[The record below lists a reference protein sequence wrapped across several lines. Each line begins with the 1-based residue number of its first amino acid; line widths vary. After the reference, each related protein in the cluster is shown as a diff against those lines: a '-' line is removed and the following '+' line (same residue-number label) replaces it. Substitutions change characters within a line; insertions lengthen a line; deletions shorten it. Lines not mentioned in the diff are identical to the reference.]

1 MGRVAILPPEVQGQI
16 AAGEVIERPASVVK
30 ELVENALDAGAR
42 HIDVRLAAG
51 GVDAI
56 TVVDDGAG
64 MAPDDALLA
73 FARHATSKLAGVD
86 DLVRVGTLGFRG
98 EALPSIAAAGA
109 VRLVT
114 RRHEDAV
121 GTAIDA
127 DARGARAAGPE
138 ASAPG
143 TTITVGDLFGET
155 PARRKFLR
163 TTATEVGH
171 VVDCLTRLAV
181 ATPATGFRLV
191 ADRRE
196 LLAWPAVR
204 TLRQRLV
211 QVLGA
216 QRAGAFVELEAEQ
229 GGVAIA
235 GLLGPPRDSI
245 ASARLLWTYVGFATN
260 GAGAVR
266 WVRDRVLTH
275 AVLDGYESL
284 VVKGRYPAV
293 VLVVRVPP
301 GSMDVNVH
309 PAKLEVRY
317 QRSAAVHQAVASA
330 IRARLR
336 AALAPTSTYA
346 AAAVVETA
354 SVAAELGMNDAIDTR
369 GDGALD
375 VRVDDIVATLAAG
388 VPRLAL
394 DRDAEQA
401 ALWQPAAAGFRPL
414 RFVGQLFDGYLLCER
429 DGHALLIDQHAAHER
444 VLYERL
450 QAAEAARGVET
461 DALLVPET
469 IALSTTECA
478 TLAEHA
484 DALRAAGL
492 DGEPFGEDGTY
503 LLRSLPRLL
512 HDRDVGRLVR
522 ALAAE
527 LATRGTSDAARRA
540 VDRVLATVACHGAVR
555 VGQRLERAHVD
566 ALLAAMDGVPVN
578 AHCPHGRPV
587 AVTLR
592 RSAIEAMFQR

>member
-1 MGRVAILPPEVQGQI
+1 VSIVGRVAILPPEVQGQI

-42 HIDVRLAAG
+42 HVDVRLAAG

-64 MAPDDALLA
+64 MAPEDALLA

-86 DLVRVGTLGFRG
+86 DLARVGTLGFRG

-121 GTAIDA
+121 GTAVDA
-127 DARGARAAGPE
+127 DARGAHAAGPQ

-143 TTITVGDLFGET
+143 TTITVTDLFAET

-171 VVDCLTRLAV
+171 VVDGLTRLAV
-181 ATPATGFRLV
+181 ATPGTGFRLV
-191 ADRRE
+191 ADGRE
-196 LLAWPAVR
+196 IFAWPAVR

-216 QRAGAFVELEAEQ
+216 ERAGAFVDLDAEQ
-229 GGVAIA
+229 GGVAIS
-235 GLLGPPRDSI
+235 GLLGPPRDSV
-245 ASARLLWTYVGFATN
+245 ASARLLWTYVGFAAD

-293 VLVVRVPP
+293 VVLVRVSP
-301 GSMDVNVH
+301 GTMDVNVH
-309 PAKLEVRY
+309 PAKLEVRF
-317 QRSAAVHQAVASA
+317 QRSAAVHQAVAGA

-336 AALAPTSTYA
+336 AALAPAPAPFSSVTA
-346 AAAVVETA
+346 GDGETA
-354 SVAAELGMNDAIDTR
+354 SVARDASR
-369 GDGALD
+369 
-375 VRVDDIVATLAAG
+375 DDAQGPPPEG
-388 VPRLAL
+388 VPRLPF

-414 RFVGQLFDGYLLCER
+414 RYVGQLFDGYLLCER

-469 IALSTTECA
+469 IALSATECA

-484 DALRAAGL
+484 EALRAAGL
-492 DGEPFGEDGTY
+492 DGEPFGDGTY

-512 HDRDVGRLVR
+512 RDRDVGRLVR
-522 ALAAE
+522 AIAAE

-555 VGQRLERAHVD
+555 VGQRLERTHVD